1 MDEKSENDNENDAF
15 NYIRN
20 HPISLRRQKHLEA
33 FKSISEYVE
42 KIGEKANAT
51 DDEKLLLKLKY
62 YESMLWIE
70 QQHGVSYIGDEVLS
84 C

>member
-1 MDEKSENDNENDAF
+1 MDEKSENDKENDEF
-15 NYIRN
+15 KFIRE
-20 HPISLRRQKHLEA
+20 HPSLYRQRHMEA
-33 FKSISEYVE
+33 FKRISEHVE

-70 QQHGVSYIGDEVLS
+70 QQP
-84 C
+84 